1 MAYATAA
8 DMEQRFGISEMLL
21 LADPER
27 TGEVDAT
34 IVDTAINDATAE
46 VDSYLACV
54 LTEPLET
61 IPTFLVSIT
70 CDIARYRLYSG
81 LTCDTVQV
89 KERYDDAIVWL
100 NNVAKGRARLGITG
114 ATATPT
120 TASSM
125 AFGTRTLQMSDSKL
139 ETYSSLT
146 TTAPPYF

>member
-8 DMEQRFGISEMLL
+8 DMQQRFGLSEMLL

-54 LTEPLET
+54 LTEPLEVV
-61 IPTFLVSIT
+61 PVFLVSVV

-81 LTCDTVQV
+81 LTCDTIQV

-100 NNVAKGRARLGITG
+100 VNISKGRAKLGITG
-114 ATATPT
+114 ADTTPVSNSI
-120 TASSM
+120 AV
-125 AFGTRTLQMSDSKL
+125 GTRTLQLNDAKL
-139 ETYSSLT
+139 ATYSSLT
-146 TTAPPYF
+146 TISPPYF